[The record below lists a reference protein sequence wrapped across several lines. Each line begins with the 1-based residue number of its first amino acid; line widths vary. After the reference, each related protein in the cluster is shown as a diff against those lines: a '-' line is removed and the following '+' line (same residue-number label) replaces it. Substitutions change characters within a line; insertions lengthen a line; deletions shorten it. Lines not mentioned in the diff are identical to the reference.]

1 MTLLEEGAFFL
12 DNRAEVVLLE
22 CISDFLGCDRV
33 GEGVVDEM
41 GSLDSIIKLSSG
53 DLVNNG
59 LFVMIG
65 ELGGTASFAVFLVHI
80 YFLLDSTNG
89 RLPWTS
95 FGLYLMQGIAIIKKG
110 DDLRVLGRGC
120 RLHVV
125 VGRKEGG

>member
-12 DNRAEVVLLE
+12 GNRAEVVLLE
-22 CISDFLGCDRV
+22 CISDCLGCDRV

-53 DLVNNG
+53 DLANNG
-59 LFVMIG
+59 LFAMIG

-89 RLPWTS
+89 RLP
-95 FGLYLMQGIAIIKKG
+95 
-110 DDLRVLGRGC
+110 
-120 RLHVV
+120 
-125 VGRKEGG
+125 